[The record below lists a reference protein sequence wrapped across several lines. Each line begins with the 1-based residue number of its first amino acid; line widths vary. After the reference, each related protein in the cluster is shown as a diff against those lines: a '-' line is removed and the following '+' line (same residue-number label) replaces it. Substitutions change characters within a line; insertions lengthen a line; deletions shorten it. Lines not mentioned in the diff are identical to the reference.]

1 VDGHPFL
8 KSRPQLLRWQTG
20 QSAQITR
27 DELAVEEPLEIRID
41 TRPVVVTMRTPGNDD
56 ELAAGFLFTEGIIRS
71 STELCDIRLNRR
83 NRTGNS
89 IDVFLAPD
97 VSIRFEQLAR
107 HGFASSSCGV
117 CGKESIRAVRRRMKP
132 VQSRMVIDG
141 KLLLQ
146 LPEKLRAAQP
156 AFERTGGL
164 HAAGIFTRDGKLV
177 VAREDIG
184 RHNAVDKVIGHGLL
198 NDLLPF
204 DEHVLIVSGRA
215 SFEIMQKS
223 LAARIPIVC
232 AVSAPSSLAVEL
244 AKEGRQTLVGFLR
257 SERMNIYTGKRRVNF
272 SGNKHPG
279 KLRTRDSES

>member
-1 VDGHPFL
+1 V
-8 KSRPQLLRWQTG
+8 KTSSR
-20 QSAQITR
+20 SS
-27 DELAVEEPLEIRID
+27 DDLAIEEPLEIRID
-41 TRPVVVTMRTPGNDD
+41 TRPFVVTMRTPGHDD
-56 ELAAGFLFTEGIIRS
+56 ALAAGFLFTEGLIRS
-71 STELCDIRLNRR
+71 GKDLRDIRLNRR

-97 VSIRFEQLAR
+97 VLINFERLVR

-132 VQSRMVIDG
+132 VRSRLVING
-141 KLLLQ
+141 KLLLR
-146 LPEKLRAAQP
+146 LPERLRAAQP

-164 HAAGIFTRDGKLV
+164 HAAGIFTRDGELV

-198 NDLLPF
+198 NNMLPF
-204 DEHVLIVSGRA
+204 DQHVLVVSGRA

-232 AVSAPSSLAVEL
+232 AVSAPSSLAVEF
-244 AKEGRQTLVGFLR
+244 ARESRQTLVGFLR
-257 SERMNIYTGKRRVNF
+257 QERMNVYAGKQRVNF
-272 SGNKHPG
+272 SG
-279 KLRTRDSES
+279 E